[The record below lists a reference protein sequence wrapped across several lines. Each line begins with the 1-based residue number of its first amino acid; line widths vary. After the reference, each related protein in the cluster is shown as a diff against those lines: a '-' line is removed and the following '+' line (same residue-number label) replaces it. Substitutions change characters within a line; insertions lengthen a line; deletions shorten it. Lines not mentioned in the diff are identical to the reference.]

1 MHPGGVFLV
10 LKAFVG
16 DHRLGGLHNSSRKS
30 KQTEAKMIKL
40 SFGTGVKIF
49 VQIGEELT

>member
-1 MHPGGVFLV
+1 MVYIIV
-10 LKAFVG
+10 QE
-16 DHRLGGLHNSSRKS
+16 KS